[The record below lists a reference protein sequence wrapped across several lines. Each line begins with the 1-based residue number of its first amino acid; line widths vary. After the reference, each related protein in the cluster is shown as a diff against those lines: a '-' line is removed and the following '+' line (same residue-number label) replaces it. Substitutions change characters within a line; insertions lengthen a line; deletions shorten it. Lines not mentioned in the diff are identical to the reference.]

1 LTANWRQPHVR
12 SQVRLRPEAEQLEAA
27 TVSPRRARHR
37 ERLPRS
43 AGWQVDRVVVTD
55 DDAVL

>member
-1 LTANWRQPHVR
+1 V
-12 SQVRLRPEAEQLEAA
+12 RPEAKQLEAA